1 MRRTVRALFLMGL
14 LLTAGCSS
22 TREVETSR
30 PRAYEAED
38 GGEPESPRQ
47 ARVSIFLERGETDLP
62 HAIDHLRFRTAEIRL
77 RTTEGEWIRLPSDAS
92 PVEIARGTAA
102 QRRLVLDTRIAP
114 MRYDSMAVTLNN
126 VFVRFNENAGAPLT
140 TASDAPQQF
149 VLDLE
154 ARLDVPTTVHLRLE
168 PQPSLRRTQDCRW
181 FFVPMF
187 RVDVSRD
194 APGSP

>member
-1 MRRTVRALFLMGL
+1 MMNAARALFFIGL
-14 LLTAGCSS
+14 LLTAGCTS

-30 PRAYEAED
+30 PRAYEAEE
-38 GGEPESPRQ
+38 GAEPESPRQ
-47 ARVSIFLERGETDLP
+47 ARISIFLERGETDLP
-62 HAIDHLRFRTAEIRL
+62 DAIDQLRFRTAEIRL
-77 RTTEGEWIRLPSDAS
+77 RTTDGEWVRLPSDAS

-149 VLDLE
+149 ALDLE
-154 ARLDVPTTVHLRLE
+154 ARLDVPTAVHLRLE
-168 PQPSLRRTQDCRW
+168 PQPSLRQSQDCRW

-187 RVDVSRD
+187 RVDVSRETT
-194 APGSP
+194 GSP